1 MPTLRRYV
9 SSSDKNG
16 FYIQANIGAGAPI
29 TLQVSDLAARIFK
42 DNGYR
47 DADTVPTKLV
57 WAMYDVGLVS
67 TSGSTETKSKSANVY
82 KAFKDKGVSARLS
95 KKTCRQLVRYLTDY
109 RGPQRRRVRRL
120 RSDLETAK
128 PSRDRST
135 SDDGGTTENKEKSYD
150 VDTSDLGYGFIDSLR
165 AIWRHFVARIWD

>member
-16 FYIQANIGAGAPI
+16 FYIQANVGAGAPI
-29 TLQVSDLAARIFK
+29 TLQVSDLASRIFK

-82 KAFKDKGVSARLS
+82 KAFNHNGVSARLGE
-95 KKTCRQLVRYLTDY
+95 KTRRQLVQYLTDY

-120 RSDLETAK
+120 RSDLKTA
-128 PSRDRST
+128 RS
-135 SDDGGTTENKEKSYD
+135 SSNRGKAGDEGTTEAEGKTYD
-150 VDTSDLGYGFIDSLR
+150 VDTSDLGYGLIDSLR
-165 AIWRHFVARIWD
+165 SIWRHLVARIWD

>member
-1 MPTLRRYV
+1 VPTLRRYV

-16 FYIQANIGAGAPI
+16 FYIQANVGAGAPI

-67 TSGSTETKSKSANVY
+67 TTGSTETKSKSANVY
-82 KAFKDKGVSARLS
+82 KAFNHNGVSARLS
-95 KKTCRQLVRYLTDY
+95 EKTRRQLVQYLTDY

-120 RSDLETAK
+120 RSELETTK
-128 PSRDRST
+128 FSSNRRETDT
-135 SDDGGTTENKEKSYD
+135 EETTDDEEKTYD
-150 VDTSDLGYGFIDSLR
+150 VDTYDLGYGFIDSLR
-165 AIWRHFVARIWD
+165 TIWRHLVARIWG

>member
-16 FYIQANIGAGAPI
+16 FYIQANVGAGAPI

-42 DNGYR
+42 DNGYS
-47 DADTVPTKLV
+47 DSDTVPTKLV

-67 TSGSTETKSKSANVY
+67 TSGSTQTKSKSANVY
-82 KAFKDKGVSARLS
+82 KAFNHNGVFARLR
-95 KKTCRQLVRYLTDY
+95 KQTRKQLVEYLTDY

-120 RSDLETAK
+120 RTELETTK
-128 PSRDRST
+128 SSGDEKET
-135 SDDGGTTENKEKSYD
+135 SDEGTTGGKQKTSD
-150 VDTSDLGYGFIDSLR
+150 VDTSDLGYGLIDSLR
-165 AIWRHFVARIWD
+165 AIWRHALARIRG